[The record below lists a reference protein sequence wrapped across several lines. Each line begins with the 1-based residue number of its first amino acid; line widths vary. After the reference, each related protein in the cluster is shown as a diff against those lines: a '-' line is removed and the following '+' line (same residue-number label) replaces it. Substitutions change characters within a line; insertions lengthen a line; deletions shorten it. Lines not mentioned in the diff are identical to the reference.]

1 MYELRLRKPRKKRT
15 NSRCTVGHVKWIIH
29 IIQRGFLVDRRY
41 DTFVEIL
48 WKISWNMREDAI
60 LIFVSS
66 LVSVHCHL
74 FTDAGSD
81 QHCEDDT
88 CITDE
93 RPCFIPREKG
103 ILTRLDGVKVSKYEG
118 KQKRLLTFLV
128 CLCICYY
135 SSIEHCNFG
144 WVIFVILS
152 KSVTRGKLCNFR
164 DSPNQKASSSPGKAI
179 KWTILLF

>member
-1 MYELRLRKPRKKRT
+1 MNNSYNSKRLSSCR
-15 NSRCTVGHVKWIIH
+15 
-29 IIQRGFLVDRRY
+29 QY

-48 WKISWNMREDAI
+48 WKISWNMREEAI

-74 FTDAGSD
+74 YTDADSD

-88 CITDE
+88 CVTDE

-144 WVIFVILS
+144 WVIFVILL
-152 KSVTRGKLCNFR
+152 KSVTRGKLCNYR
-164 DSPNQKASSSPGKAI
+164 ESPNQIVSSSPGKAI